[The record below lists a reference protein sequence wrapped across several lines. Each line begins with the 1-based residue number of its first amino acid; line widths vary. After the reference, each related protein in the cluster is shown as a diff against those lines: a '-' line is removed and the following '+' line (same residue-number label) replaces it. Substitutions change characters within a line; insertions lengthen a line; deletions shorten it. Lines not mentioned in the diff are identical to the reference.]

1 MAVNILVFFVLLLN
15 RVAPE
20 CSAEGTAGLG
30 EDGEPRRMSTSS
42 NMVSTDSAS
51 CGPIAIYSIQNGEVF
66 PAGKDEFLK
75 ATLQRNITDGLG
87 TSDEERMTNTTMS
100 HRRPSTLVGHR
111 EKQNTGCVVSNI

>member
-42 NMVSTDSAS
+42 NMLSTDSAF
-51 CGPIAIYSIQNGEVF
+51 CGPIAIYSIQNGEMF
-66 PAGKDEFLK
+66 PAGKDGFLK
-75 ATLQRNITDGLG
+75 TTLQRNITDDSELPMRNEGRTPRCLTVGTARLLAIEKSRILG
-87 TSDEERMTNTTMS
+87 
-100 HRRPSTLVGHR
+100 
-111 EKQNTGCVVSNI
+111 VSYQT